1 MRAGSVIVD
10 VAIDQG
16 GMCETSRPTS
26 HSDPVYIEEGVV
38 HYCVANMPAAVA
50 RTATLALTQA
60 TLPFVMLLAD
70 RGLREAVRDSDGL
83 RAGLQVHA
91 GRVTH
96 RGLAE
101 DTGRD
106 YTDAP
111 EALA

>member
-1 MRAGSVIVD
+1 MSINAVRTIARREVTDTLSDWRILAPMFILAFLLPLILVSAANF
-10 VAIDQG
+10 AIRFID
-16 GMCETSRPTS
+16 
-26 HSDPVYIEEGVV
+26 DPNTVPVLV
-38 HYCVANMPAAVA
+38 
-50 RTATLALTQA
+50 
-60 TLPFVMLLAD
+60 PFVMLLAD